1 MPDGATQVLGV
12 RLFDRLPGH
21 VYAGLTAEQK
31 SAIAEAA
38 GETPWRRHPIDI
50 RVTLRA
56 PYGPFYVT
64 FVAGRERRSAARLKV
79 ERGVNPLRTARN
91 LTFIISGA
99 LVFYGIALASVLLLS
114 SIVEF

>member
-1 MPDGATQVLGV
+1 MPDGATQLLGG
-12 RLFDRLPGH
+12 RLFDRLPSH
-21 VYAGLTAEQK
+21 IFTGLTAEQK

-38 GETPWRRHPIDI
+38 SEKPWQRHPVDVRCTVRSPFGRFYI
-50 RVTLRA
+50 TL
-56 PYGPFYVT
+56 
-64 FVAGRERRSAARLKV
+64 VAGRERRSAARLRV

-99 LVFYGIALASVLLLS
+99 LLFYGVALASVLLLS